1 MKLSKSLLSAV
12 MIGIAV
18 HAATSCKKD
27 KPSPDKAKQEAE
39 KKSQEK
45 TSHPDPC
52 PACGM
57 G

>member
-1 MKLSKSLLSAV
+1 MKISKSLLSAV
-12 MIGIAV
+12 VIGIAV

-27 KPSPDKAKQEAE
+27 KPSPE
-39 KKSQEK
+39 KKIPQVVKKTQE
-45 TSHPDPC
+45 PPFNC